1 MRSWKRGGES
11 PEQIAAHPHPFYT
24 PIGTFSSDYVSEPV
38 AYGLKLVGSLSGGT
52 QLRTDFSTKLQA
64 AGVDATAYAAKL
76 TNGHSSVIIL
86 NKDAA
91 ADLEVELDFGRGQV
105 ESCKPRD

>member
-1 MRSWKRGGES
+1 
-11 PEQIAAHPHPFYT
+11 
-24 PIGTFSSDYVSEPV
+24 VSEPV